1 MDLLSTME
9 IGVNIAASIPEPILQ
24 IAIISSFEEETT
36 EGRVAL
42 EETTTVSGG
51 RIILETDRWM
61 VKIISTLN
69 ITLVRAKWVM
79 EHMETS
85 EVENM

>member
-9 IGVNIAASIPEPILQ
+9 IGVNIVASIPEPILQ

-42 EETTTVSGG
+42 GETTTVSGG
-51 RIILETDRWM
+51 RIILETDR
-61 VKIISTLN
+61 
-69 ITLVRAKWVM
+69 
-79 EHMETS
+79 
-85 EVENM
+85 